1 MTIKMFCKSTLILG
15 LGKSTITMHTVCE
28 GIEVT
33 KTAKGFV
40 FLFITAGLK

>member
-1 MTIKMFCKSTLILG
+1 MFCKSTLILG
-15 LGKSTITMHTVCE
+15 LGKSTITIHTVCDE